1 MKLLIVD
8 DQESVVEGLLH
19 GVDWKS
25 LGFDTV
31 DTAYSAREAK
41 ESLERRPAEVMLC
54 DIEMPGGSGL
64 DLLEWIRDAG
74 IETRC
79 LFLTAH
85 AKFDYARDALRLGSS
100 DYIVQPAPYGEI
112 ADRVRRIISEV
123 ETEQNARELQR
134 QGELF
139 GTNRKVIVANAYR
152 NMLLGIYNED
162 SYQSLAEGDVLPG
175 MQQKVWLTLLQRIR
189 QEDEAQPKRVTA
201 TALQEIVDRIFSPL
215 QVTAVVCSMPEDQE
229 FALVSRHPTDD
240 LTREAAEV
248 QLVSLYNLCREEL
261 GLTCALYTDWRVPLP
276 ELQQA
281 WQKLLR
287 RKENNIART
296 AGIFDTD
303 HPGGGEKRPMIATQM
318 NAWRTL
324 LQDGFCSVV
333 RQEAEAMLDEMATE
347 RSLDADGLRFFYH
360 LFIQTVFSALDYRS
374 EFISELFSSPE
385 ELALLQ
391 NGAKSLENMKALIA
405 YALSRFEGNAG
416 MAEDDVIPK
425 VCDYIANHLESQ
437 LWREELA
444 EVVHLNPD
452 YLTRRFKKE
461 MGLSLREYV
470 INQKM
475 QEARALIRSTGLPVS
490 FVAAKVGYS
499 NFSHFSNSYKRQ
511 FGVTPQEDRQ
521 T

>member
-1 MKLLIVD
+1 M
-8 DQESVVEGLLH
+8 
-19 GVDWKS
+19 
-25 LGFDTV
+25 
-31 DTAYSAREAK
+31 DTAS
-41 ESLERRPAEVMLC
+41 
-54 DIEMPGGSGL
+54 
-64 DLLEWIRDAG
+64 
-74 IETRC
+74 
-79 LFLTAH
+79 
-85 AKFDYARDALRLGSS
+85 
-100 DYIVQPAPYGEI
+100 
-112 ADRVRRIISEV
+112 
-123 ETEQNARELQR
+123 
-134 QGELF
+134 
-139 GTNRKVIVANAYR
+139 
-152 NMLLGIYNED
+152 
-162 SYQSLAEGDVLPG
+162 
-175 MQQKVWLTLLQRIR
+175 
-189 QEDEAQPKRVTA
+189 
-201 TALQEIVDRIFSPL
+201 ALQEIVDRVFSPL

-248 QLVSLYNLCREEL
+248 HLASLYNLCREEL
-261 GLTCALYTDWRVPLP
+261 GLTCALYTDGRVPLA

-303 HPGGGEKRPMIATQM
+303 QSAGGEKRPMIATQM
-318 NAWRTL
+318 NAWRKL
-324 LQDGFCSVV
+324 LQEGFCSVV

-391 NGAKSLENMKALIA
+391 NGVKSLENMKALIA
-405 YALSRFEGNAG
+405 YALSRFEKNAG

-475 QEARALIRSTGLPVS
+475 QEARVLIRSTGLPVS

-521 T
+521 A

>member
-19 GVDWKS
+19 GVDWER

-41 ESLERRPAEVMLC
+41 ESLEGRPAEVMLC

-64 DLLEWIRDAG
+64 DLLEWIREKS

-79 LFLTAH
+79 LFLTAY

-100 DYIVQPAPYGEI
+100 DYIVQPAPYSEI
-112 ADRVRRIISEV
+112 ADRVRKIISEV

-134 QGELF
+134 QGKLF

-152 NMLLGIYNED
+152 NMLMGIQNEE

-175 MQQKVWLTLLQRIR
+175 LEQTVWLTLLQRIW
-189 QEDEAQPKRVTA
+189 QEDCARPKRVTA
-201 TALQEIVDRIFSPL
+201 AGLQEIVDRLFSPL
-215 QVTAVVCSMPEDQE
+215 QVSVVVVSMPEDQE
-229 FALVSRHPTDD
+229 FALVSRHPTDG
-240 LTREAAEV
+240 LNRETAEA
-248 QLVSLYNLCREEL
+248 QLDSLYNLCQEKL
-261 GLTCALYTDWRVPLP
+261 GLTCALYTDGRVPLKDL
-276 ELQQA
+276 EQA

-287 RKENNIART
+287 RKENNIARDS
-296 AGIFDTD
+296 GIFDTD
-303 HPGGGEKRPMIATQM
+303 Q
-318 NAWRTL
+318 
-324 LQDGFCSVV
+324 
-333 RQEAEAMLDEMATE
+333 
-347 RSLDADGLRFFYH
+347 
-360 LFIQTVFSALDYRS
+360 
-374 EFISELFSSPE
+374 
-385 ELALLQ
+385 
-391 NGAKSLENMKALIA
+391 
-405 YALSRFEGNAG
+405 
-416 MAEDDVIPK
+416 DDVISK
-425 VCDYIANHLESQ
+425 VSDYISNHLESQ

-461 MGLSLREYV
+461 MGISLREYV

-521 T
+521 I

>member
-19 GVDWKS
+19 GVDWER

-41 ESLERRPAEVMLC
+41 ESLEGRPAEVMLC

-64 DLLEWIRDAG
+64 DLLEWIREKS

-79 LFLTAH
+79 LFLTAY

-100 DYIVQPAPYGEI
+100 DYIVQPAPYSEI
-112 ADRVRRIISEV
+112 ADRVRKIISEV

-134 QGELF
+134 QGKLF

-152 NMLLGIYNED
+152 NMLMGIQNEE

-175 MQQKVWLTLLQRIR
+175 LEQTVWLTLLQRIW
-189 QEDEAQPKRVTA
+189 QEDCARPKRVTA
-201 TALQEIVDRIFSPL
+201 AGLQEIVDRLFSPL
-215 QVTAVVCSMPEDQE
+215 QVSVVVVSMPEDQE
-229 FALVSRHPTDD
+229 FALVSRHPTDG
-240 LTREAAEV
+240 LNRETAEA
-248 QLVSLYNLCREEL
+248 QLDSLYNLCQEKL
-261 GLTCALYTDWRVPLP
+261 GLTCALYTDGRVPLKDL
-276 ELQQA
+276 EQA

-287 RKENNIART
+287 RKENNIARDS
-296 AGIFDTD
+296 GIFDTD
-303 HPGGGEKRPMIATQM
+303 Q
-318 NAWRTL
+318 
-324 LQDGFCSVV
+324 
-333 RQEAEAMLDEMATE
+333 
-347 RSLDADGLRFFYH
+347 
-360 LFIQTVFSALDYRS
+360 
-374 EFISELFSSPE
+374 
-385 ELALLQ
+385 
-391 NGAKSLENMKALIA
+391 
-405 YALSRFEGNAG
+405 
-416 MAEDDVIPK
+416 DDVISK
-425 VCDYIANHLESQ
+425 VSDYISNHLESQ

-461 MGLSLREYV
+461 MGISLREYV

-521 T
+521 A